1 MKILLVGANRITA
14 ELAKR
19 LAQHEHEVSLIGTD
33 KTMCDKILT
42 ETDIEV
48 IVGDYTDIDFLEQ
61 NIDIKGRDVIVVA
74 TGSDE
79 INLLVSILMKCLGAK
94 KILTIASDSRIA
106 RALRSVGIEVL
117 EYATTI
123 ASLLEAM
130 IEGKRMTVD
139 MVEAVGT
146 EYKLIS
152 YMVSED
158 DKFVGKKLSE
168 LKVPTD
174 IKILAVFDGNEL
186 RTDLENIV
194 LKPGTVLLIL
204 ARREHVKHIRELLE
218 STVS

>member
-1 MKILLVGANRITA
+1 MKVLLVGANRITA

-19 LAQHEHEVSLIGTD
+19 LSQHGHEVSLIGTD
-33 KTMCDKILT
+33 KTMCDKILA

-61 NIDIKGRDVIVVA
+61 NVDVRGKDVIIVA

-94 KILTIASDSRIA
+94 KIVTIASDSRIA
-106 RALRSVGIEVL
+106 RALRNIGVEVL

-130 IEGKRMTVD
+130 IEGKKMTVD
-139 MVEAVGT
+139 MVESIGT

-158 DKFVGKKLSE
+158 DRFVGKKLRE
-168 LKVPTD
+168 LKMPPDV
-174 IKILAVFDGNEL
+174 KVLAVFDGNEL
-186 RTDLENIV
+186 KTDIDNIV
-194 LKPGTVLLIL
+194 LRPGTVLLLL
-204 ARREHVKHIRELLE
+204 ARKEHVKHIRDILE
-218 STVS
+218 SAVS

>member
-1 MKILLVGANRITA
+1 MKVLLVGANRITA

-19 LAQHEHEVSLIGTD
+19 LAQHGHEVSLIGTD

-61 NIDIKGRDVIVVA
+61 NIDVKSRDVIIVA

-94 KILTIASDSRIA
+94 KIITIASDSRIA
-106 RALRSVGIEVL
+106 RALRSVGVEVV

-130 IEGKRMTVD
+130 IEGKKMTVD

-146 EYKLIS
+146 EYKLVS

-158 DKFVGKKLSE
+158 DVFVGKKIGD
-168 LKVPTD
+168 LKMPSD

-186 RTDLENIV
+186 RTDIENVV
-194 LKPGTVLLIL
+194 LRPGTILLML
-204 ARREHVKHIRELLE
+204 TRKEHVKHVRELLE
-218 STVS
+218 SAVT